1 MGWGLP
7 SALREA
13 AVPAT
18 LGVIAT
24 VELLALDLPGTGA
37 ALAIDWI
44 ACALLVLRRRFPFA
58 ACTLAGLVLLTP
70 VVGSVDDAAA
80 PILILALATF
90 TVARRLRG
98 LRALAPL
105 GLFLAALFW
114 GYLRLDRQWDVS
126 DLVFVSAVVLPPYA
140 FGLLMRS
147 LDDRNA
153 RLAEQAELLVRHQ
166 EMVRREA
173 ITAERA
179 RIARELHDVIAHS
192 VSAMVVQ
199 AAAARDLVRRDADG
213 AEAAIDEVT
222 TAGREALGETGRLLR
237 LIRDTD
243 DDLGLA
249 PGLGLDHL
257 PDLLDRFRRN
267 GLQVDLT
274 VEGQLDTLPSGIDIS
289 AYRIVQEALT
299 NALRYATDRM
309 ASVRVTRSATALL
322 IGIENRASGRSDG
335 GGGLGLLGIAER
347 IAVFDGRLAHG
358 LTDDGRFVLTASLPL
373 VPDAR

>member
-1 MGWGLP
+1 M
-7 SALREA
+7 
-13 AVPAT
+13 PAI
-18 LGVIAT
+18 LGIVAT

-37 ALAIDWI
+37 ALAVDWI
-44 ACALLVLRRRFPFA
+44 ACALLVLRRRFPLA
-58 ACTLAGLVLLTP
+58 ACTLAGLVLIAP
-70 VVGSVDDAAA
+70 VVGRVDDAAA
-80 PILILALATF
+80 PIFILALATS
-90 TVARRLRG
+90 TVARRLHG
-98 LRALAPL
+98 VRALAPI

-114 GYLRLDRQWDVS
+114 GYLRLDRPLDVS
-126 DLVFVSAVVLPPYA
+126 DLVFVLAIVLPPYA

-147 LDDRNA
+147 LDNRNT

-166 EMVRREA
+166 EIVRQEA
-173 ITAERA
+173 ITAERT

-213 AEAAIDEVT
+213 AEAAIDEVM

-243 DDLGLA
+243 DELGLA
-249 PGLGLDHL
+249 PDLGLDHL
-257 PDLLDRFRRN
+257 PDLVDRFRRS
-267 GLQVDLT
+267 GLRVDLT

-309 ASVRVTRSATALL
+309 ASVRITRSATALL
-322 IGIENRASGRSDG
+322 IGIENRTSGLLD
-335 GGGLGLLGIAER
+335 GGGLGLLGMAER
-347 IAVFDGRLAHG
+347 IAVFDGRLTHG

>member
-1 MGWGLP
+1 VGWGFPP
-7 SALREA
+7 SLREA
-13 AVPAT
+13 AVPVT
-18 LGVIAT
+18 LGVVAT
-24 VELLALDLPGTGA
+24 AELLALDLPGTGA
-37 ALAIDWI
+37 ALVIGWI
-44 ACALLVLRRRFPFA
+44 ACALLVLRRRFPLA
-58 ACTLAGLVLLTP
+58 ACTLAGLVLITP
-70 VVGSVDDAAA
+70 VVGRVDDAAA
-80 PILILALATF
+80 PIFILALATF
-90 TVARRLRG
+90 TLARSVRG
-98 LRALAPL
+98 LRALVPIV
-105 GLFLAALFW
+105 LFLAVLFW
-114 GYLRLDRQWDVS
+114 GYLRLDRPLDVS

-147 LDDRNA
+147 LDERNV

-173 ITAERA
+173 VAAERT

-243 DDLGLA
+243 DELGLA
-249 PGLGLDHL
+249 PELGLDRLH
-257 PDLLDRFRRN
+257 DLVDRFRRS

-274 VEGQLDTLPSGIDIS
+274 VEGQLDALPSGVDIS
-289 AYRIVQEALT
+289 GYRIVQEALT
-299 NALRYATDRM
+299 NALRYATDHV
-309 ASVRVTRSATALL
+309 ASVRVTRSPTALL
-322 IGIENRASGRSDG
+322 IGIENRASGVSDSA
-335 GGGLGLLGIAER
+335 GGLGLLGMAER
-347 IAVFDGRLAHG
+347 IAVFGGRLTHG

-373 VPDAR
+373 MPDAR

>member
-7 SALREA
+7 PALREA

-18 LGVIAT
+18 LGVVAT

-37 ALAIDWI
+37 ALAVDWI
-44 ACALLVLRRRFPFA
+44 ACALLVLRKRFPLT
-58 ACTLAGLVLLTP
+58 ACTLAGVVLVTP
-70 VVGSVDDAAA
+70 VVGRVDDAAA

-90 TVARRLRG
+90 TLARRISG
-98 LRALAPL
+98 VRALVPI

-114 GYLRLDRQWDVS
+114 GYLRLDRPWDVA

-147 LDDRNA
+147 LDNRNA

-213 AEAAIDEVT
+213 AETAIDEVM

-243 DDLGLA
+243 DELGLA
-249 PGLGLDHL
+249 PDLGLDHL
-257 PDLLDRFRRN
+257 SELVDRFRRR
-267 GLQVDLT
+267 GLRVDLT

-299 NALRYATDRM
+299 NSLRYATDRM
-309 ASVRVTRSATALL
+309 ASVSVSRSATALV
-322 IGIENRASGRSDG
+322 IGIENRTSGRSG
-335 GGGLGLLGIAER
+335 GGGLGLLGMAER
-347 IAVFDGRLAHG
+347 IAVFDGRLIHG

-373 VPDAR
+373 VSEAR

>member
-1 MGWGLP
+1 
-7 SALREA
+7 
-13 AVPAT
+13 VPVT
-18 LGVIAT
+18 LGVVAT

-37 ALAIDWI
+37 ALAIDWT

-58 ACTLAGLVLLTP
+58 ACTLAGLVLTIP
-70 VVGSVDDAAA
+70 VVGQVDDAAA
-80 PILILALATF
+80 PIFILALATF
-90 TVARRLRG
+90 TAGRRLRG
-98 LRALAPL
+98 LRALAPPVL
-105 GLFLAALFW
+105 SLVPLFW
-114 GYLRLDRQWDVS
+114 GYLRLDRPLDVS
-126 DLVFVSAVVLPPYA
+126 DLVFVSAIVLPPYA

-179 RIARELHDVIAHS
+179 RIARELHDVIAQS

-243 DDLGLA
+243 DELGLA
-249 PGLGLDHL
+249 PELGLDRLH
-257 PDLLDRFRRN
+257 DLVDRFRRS
-267 GLQVDLT
+267 GLRVELA
-274 VEGQLDTLPSGIDIS
+274 VEGELDALPSGVGIS
-289 AYRIVQEALT
+289 GYRIVQEALT

-309 ASVRVTRSATALL
+309 ASVRVTRSATTLL
-322 IGIENRASGRSDG
+322 IGIENRASGVSDS
-335 GGGLGLLGIAER
+335 GGLGLLGMAER
-347 IAVFDGRLAHG
+347 IAVFDGRLTHG
-358 LTDDGRFVLTASLPL
+358 LTDDGRFVVTASLPL

>member
-1 MGWGLP
+1 MP
-7 SALREA
+7 
-13 AVPAT
+13 VT
-18 LGVIAT
+18 LGVVAT
-24 VELLALDLPGTGA
+24 AELLALDLPGTGA

-44 ACALLVLRRRFPFA
+44 ACALLVLRRRFPLA
-58 ACTLAGLVLLTP
+58 ACTLAGLVLITP
-70 VVGSVDDAAA
+70 VVGRVDDAAA

-90 TVARRLRG
+90 TVARRVRG
-98 LRALAPL
+98 LRALMPVV
-105 GLFLAALFW
+105 LFLAALFW
-114 GYLRLDRQWDVS
+114 GYLRLDRPLDVA

-147 LDDRNA
+147 LDERNM

-173 ITAERA
+173 IAAERT

-243 DDLGLA
+243 DELGLA
-249 PGLGLDHL
+249 PELGLDRLH
-257 PDLLDRFRRN
+257 DLVDRFRRS

-274 VEGQLDTLPSGIDIS
+274 VEGRLDTLPSGVDIS
-289 AYRIVQEALT
+289 GYRIVQEALT
-299 NALRYATDRM
+299 NALRYATDHM
-309 ASVRVTRSATALL
+309 ASVRVTRSPTALL
-322 IGIENRASGRSDG
+322 IGIENRASGVSDSA
-335 GGGLGLLGIAER
+335 GGLGLLGMAER
-347 IAVFDGRLAHG
+347 IAVFGGRLTHS

-373 VPDAR
+373 VPEVR

>member
-1 MGWGLP
+1 M
-7 SALREA
+7 
-13 AVPAT
+13 
-18 LGVIAT
+18 
-24 VELLALDLPGTGA
+24 

-58 ACTLAGLVLLTP
+58 ACTLAGLVLITP

-105 GLFLAALFW
+105 ALFLVPLFW
-114 GYLRLDRQWDVS
+114 GYLRLDRPLDVS

-140 FGLLMRS
+140 FGLLMRT

-153 RLAEQAELLVRHQ
+153 RLAEQAELLIRHQ

-173 ITAERA
+173 IAAERA

-243 DDLGLA
+243 DELGLA
-249 PGLGLDHL
+249 PELGLDHL
-257 PDLLDRFRRN
+257 PDLVDRFRRN
-267 GLQVDLT
+267 GLRVDLT

-299 NALRYATDRM
+299 NALRYATDRV

-347 IAVFDGRLAHG
+347 IAVFDGRLTHG